1 MSIIIKVSRTKSLES
16 VRKELSIFHKKQA
29 KNMLKDYF
37 GALPSVFG
45 DPLTYQKQIRNE
57 WE

>member
-1 MSIIIKVSRTKSLES
+1 MSTITKILRTKSLDAIKEELGNLS
-16 VRKELSIFHKKQA
+16 EKQSRKT
-29 KNMLKDYF
+29 LKDYF

-45 DPLTYQKQIRNE
+45 DALTYQKPLRNE